1 MWGVS
6 AIIVCLLFLCS
17 VLVTEQR
24 SLLLGAYDDH
34 HDGIRREAAV
44 VDPEDDQQIV
54 KRESGSI
61 WPWSSGDFQH
71 LSGDAQRDKTWVLPE
86 IGSAGVADP
95 VPEGEEEPPALPD
108 DEPPPPPPSDPPPSP
123 PPTPSPS
130 PPPPSPSPP
139 PPSPPPPPPFP
150 SPPPPSSPPPSPS
163 PPPPSPSPPP
173 PSPSPPPP
181 SPSPPPPS
189 PSPPPPSPSP
199 PPPSPPPPSPS
210 PPPPSPPP
218 PPPSPPP
225 PPPPLITLS
234 NLVVSG
240 KGAVLIPPF
249 DSHIF
254 SYRTSVAASVSAV
267 RITAYV
273 LPDVKDYEIKVNS
286 TTLKSGEESPP
297 LEVGAN
303 KEKVVFEIDVSA
315 AGHRP
320 SIYFLSVYHEKSW
333 TWWKVLKWILIVL
346 LVILVLGGVI
356 YFCFIYHRQRTQALG
371 ESERTQWWWRL
382 WPFGYSA
389 PRQQADTSPDPSP
402 LLADTSSSQS

>member
-34 HDGIRREAAV
+34 VRDHHDGIRREAAV

-54 KRESGSI
+54 KQESGSI

-71 LSGDAQRDKTWVLPE
+71 LSGDAQRDKSWVLPE

-108 DEPPPPPPSDPPPSP
+108 DEPPPSPPSD
-123 PPTPSPS
+123 
-130 PPPPSPSPP
+130 PPPSPSPP
-139 PPSPPPPPPFP
+139 PPSPPPPPPV
-150 SPPPPSSPPPSPS
+150 
-163 PPPPSPSPPP
+163 
-173 PSPSPPPP
+173 PSPPPP

-240 KGAVLIPPF
+240 NRALLIPPF

-254 SYRTSVAASVSAV
+254 SYRTFVAASVSAV

-273 LPDVKDYEIKVNS
+273 LPDVKVMPICSSSSLQFLLHWFSWAVS
-286 TTLKSGEESPP
+286 MTPSSVEEQIFCLHGILVCFLNRIPSSVSHV
-297 LEVGAN
+297 LQFN
-303 KEKVVFEIDVSA
+303 KEGS
-315 AGHRP
+315 
-320 SIYFLSVYHEKSW
+320 
-333 TWWKVLKWILIVL
+333 
-346 LVILVLGGVI
+346 
-356 YFCFIYHRQRTQALG
+356 
-371 ESERTQWWWRL
+371 
-382 WPFGYSA
+382 
-389 PRQQADTSPDPSP
+389 
-402 LLADTSSSQS
+402 